1 MRATPTQPR
10 SMPQP
15 YTGRSDMIRPDPYT
29 GPAPTPVKRS
39 TDLHTSVQALLRGEP
54 LLVTDL
60 YSTGLS
66 LLAALRIAL
75 KTPGPSFAEQRDY
88 RRRYQAASSNLLA
101 PIRDH
106 QLALRKAPNIGWFS
120 EMYSDLPAFEIP
132 FPQLQGLNSSW
143 QWHRKGLR
151 LPVIERRLHPLHGT
165 YFPTRH
171 EHLHLFARWLRR
183 YSGARDRAVDVGTGC
198 GVLALQLDAAGFSE
212 IVATDINE
220 NAIEG
225 LRRDL
230 ALDPPITTI
239 EPRKTWMIGPVGS
252 RFDLIVFN
260 PPWLP
265 GEPKGLLDQAIYYPP
280 RLFDDFFAAAW
291 RALRPDGRMVLL
303 FSNLLQTVSVAKDGT
318 QPGRPAAHPIVREL
332 KRRKR
337 FEKVR
342 LLEQPVGAASKK
354 TRRRKRTNTGE
365 RVQLWELRRRSGG
378 GA

>member
-1 MRATPTQPR
+1 
-10 SMPQP
+10 
-15 YTGRSDMIRPDPYT
+15 MIRPEPYT
-29 GPAPTPVKRS
+29 GPAPTPVQRS
-39 TDLHTSVQALLRGEP
+39 TDLSTSVEALLRGES

-75 KTPGPSFAEQRDY
+75 KTPGPSFAERREY

-106 QLALRKAPNIGWFS
+106 HLALRKAPAIGWFS
-120 EMYSDLPAFEIP
+120 EMYADLPTFELP
-132 FPQLQGLNSSW
+132 FPQIQGLNSSW
-143 QWHRKGLR
+143 QWYQKGLR
-151 LPVIERRLHPLHGT
+151 LPVIKRRLHPIHGT

-171 EHLHLFARWLRR
+171 EHLHLLDRWLRR
-183 YSGARDRAVDVGTGC
+183 YSGARERAIDVGTGC
-198 GVLALQLDAAGFSE
+198 GVLALQLHAAGFSE

-230 ALDPPITTI
+230 ARDPPITTI
-239 EPRKTWMIGPVGS
+239 ETRKTWMIGPVGS

-265 GEPKGLLDQAIYYPP
+265 GTPKGLLDQAIYYPP

-291 RALRPDGRMVLL
+291 RALRPEGRLVLL
-303 FSNLLQTVSVAKDGT
+303 FSNLLQEVSINTEGDRSQK
-318 QPGRPAAHPIVREL
+318 PASHPNKHPIIREL

-342 LLEQPVGAASKK
+342 LLERPVGAASKK

>member
-1 MRATPTQPR
+1 ML
-10 SMPQP
+10 
-15 YTGRSDMIRPDPYT
+15 RPDPYT
-29 GPAPTPVKRS
+29 GPPPAPVQRS
-39 TDLHTSVQALLRGEP
+39 TDQHASVEALLRGEP
-54 LLVTDL
+54 LLVSDF

-75 KTPGPSFAEQRDY
+75 KSPGESFAEQREF
-88 RRRYQAASSNLLA
+88 RQRYHAASSNLLA

-106 QLALRKAPNIGWFS
+106 RLALRKAPAIGWFS
-120 EMYSDLPAFEIP
+120 EMYEDLPSFELP
-132 FPQLQGLNSSW
+132 FPQIQGLNSSW
-143 QWHRKGLR
+143 QWYRKGLR
-151 LPVIERRLHPLHGT
+151 LPVIQRRLHPLHGT

-171 EHLHLFARWLRR
+171 EHLHLFSRWLRR
-183 YSGARDRAVDVGTGC
+183 YAGARDRAIDVGTGC
-198 GVLALQLDAAGFSE
+198 GVLALQLHAAGFTD
-212 IVATDINE
+212 IVATDINA
-220 NAIEG
+220 NAVEG

-230 ALDPPITTI
+230 EREPPITSI
-239 EPRKTWMIGPVGS
+239 ETRKTWMIGPVGS

-291 RALRPDGRMVLL
+291 RALRPEGRLVLL
-303 FSNLLQTVSVAKDGT
+303 FSNLLQVISTNGEGGK
-318 QPGRPAAHPIVREL
+318 AAHSSKHPIVREL

-342 LLEQPVGAASKK
+342 LLERPVGAASKK
-354 TRRRKRTNTGE
+354 TRRRKRTNTDE